1 MKIVSWNILANE
13 FIKKKDYPMIAAK
26 TLFNRKE
33 RLTHILRLL
42 ECIDADIMLLQEVM
56 TPEYKALSATFG
68 KNYLVIQGNHIHW
81 YGKKT
86 SSGNV
91 TLLRKK
97 MFSLMATTSNA
108 TTSNPNLA
116 FGLHVRCHLLV
127 VVSDKK
133 KNKIEEDMCT
143 QVCKKNTNTSTSTSI
158 NRTSTK
164 KHHRLKS
171 PIPLDIFNVHL
182 DDVSTTKRQEEIQSL
197 MPHFRTRN
205 SKVILGGDFN
215 QNYQSTS
222 KLYKQLVTLGFKS
235 YINDP
240 TYRIEKNLCIDH
252 IMTKGFD
259 KNKKNNKKYNNNNK
273 TRKISLLKNKKEGC
287 VVNDFGHDILKQFEE
302 YGSDHL
308 PIIVNV

>member
-13 FIKKKDYPMIAAK
+13 FIKKNDYPMINAK

-33 RLTHILRLL
+33 RLGHILRLL

-56 TPEYKALSATFG
+56 TTEYNALSATFG
-68 KNYLVIQGNHIHW
+68 KNYLVLQGTHIHW

-97 MFSLMATTSNA
+97 MFSLL
-108 TTSNPNLA
+108 PNMPTIA
-116 FGLHVRCHLLV
+116 FGLHIRCHLLV
-127 VVSDKK
+127 SISDKK
-133 KNKIEEDMCT
+133 NQIQQDMCS
-143 QVCKKNTNTSTSTSI
+143 QVCQKKSTNSKSTNSTSTNS
-158 NRTSTK
+158 TSTK
-164 KHHRLKS
+164 PLKK
-171 PIPLDIFNVHL
+171 PILLDIFNVHL
-182 DDVSTTKRQEEIQSL
+182 DDVSTTKRLQEIQSL

-215 QNYQSTS
+215 QNYQSTA
-222 KLYKQLVTLGFKS
+222 KLYKLLATLRFKS
-235 YINDP
+235 YIDAP

-252 IMTKGFD
+252 IMTKGFE
-259 KNKKNNKKYNNNNK
+259 NKRNK
-273 TRKISLLKNKKEGC
+273 TRKISLHKNKKEGC
-287 VVNDFGHDILKQFEE
+287 VVNDFGEDILKQFEV

-308 PIIVNV
+308 PIIVIV

>member
-13 FIKKKDYPMIAAK
+13 FIKKKDYPMITEK

-68 KNYLVIQGNHIHW
+68 KNYLVLQGNHIHW

-97 MFSLMATTSNA
+97 MFAFL
-108 TTSNPNLA
+108 PNMPHLA

-127 VVSDKK
+127 AISDKK
-133 KNKIEEDMCT
+133 KNQIEEDMCT
-143 QVCKKNTNTSTSTSI
+143 QVCKKNTNTSISRTSTS
-158 NRTSTK
+158 RTSISTK
-164 KHHRLKS
+164 KHHRLKL
-171 PIPLDIFNVHL
+171 PITLDIFNVHL

-259 KNKKNNKKYNNNNK
+259 KKNNNNNNK

-287 VVNDFGHDILKQFEE
+287 VVNDFGDDILKQFEE